1 MYNEIQSYCPSC
13 NIDLDEEHI
22 ISIDT
27 EKNIFSDIKWIEGCP
42 ICGNELYELNFAI
55 RKFRLN
61 RIEIIDSTNEKY
73 YQLINEN
80 SNI

>member
-1 MYNEIQSYCPSC
+1 MYNEIQSYCPNC

-22 ISIDT
+22 IPIDT

-61 RIEIIDSTNEKY
+61 RISIIDSTNKEYHEK
-73 YQLINEN
+73 INQTL
-80 SNI
+80 NI

>member
-1 MYNEIQSYCPSC
+1 MHNEIQSYCPNC

-22 ISIDT
+22 IPIDT

-61 RIEIIDSTNEKY
+61 LILIINNKNKKYHDRINQT
-73 YQLINEN
+73 L
-80 SNI
+80 NI

>member
-1 MYNEIQSYCPSC
+1 MYKEDETYCIEC

-22 ISIDT
+22 IPIDT
-27 EKNIFSDIKWIEGCP
+27 EKNVFSDIKWTLGCP
-42 ICGNELYELNFAI
+42 ICGNTLYELNFAI

-61 RIEIIDSTNEKY
+61 RIKIIDSTNKKY
-73 YQLINEN
+73 HQLINEN